1 MKWLYVY
8 DHICKYQWS
17 ETLQGIKASRWV
29 VPTLLRVLAQLVAGL
44 LSTSGLSL
52 ACAQTW
58 IPTSADTV
66 ALRSLAQAS
75 CWCLCSATLA
85 GHRFE
90 ETRPFFAFFCSN
102 QWSLCPMT
110 VGYVQPSVYCSIVQ
124 HGALGPKLYMAFKLT
139 KMWLKAP
146 LRIHIFGPQNG
157 LEQQQI
163 ISLAQNHQHLS
174 REKWVI
180 RLHLPTRGSS
190 SSSPP
195 STHRTP
201 GALRARC
208 RLRLPG
214 AVLRAAGTIA
224 SVGRAGHHATPKR
237 PQQESARNINICQI
251 SRSFYWEI
259 KCVFANS
266 SNV

>member
-1 MKWLYVY
+1 MALTTKIGYI
-8 DHICKYQWS
+8 D
-17 ETLQGIKASRWV
+17 ASR
-29 VPTLLRVLAQLVAGL
+29 LL
-44 LSTSGLSL
+44 
-52 ACAQTW
+52 
-58 IPTSADTV
+58 IPIS
-66 ALRSLAQAS
+66 
-75 CWCLCSATLA
+75 
-85 GHRFE
+85 
-90 ETRPFFAFFCSN
+90 
-102 QWSLCPMT
+102 
-110 VGYVQPSVYCSIVQ
+110 
-124 HGALGPKLYMAFKLT
+124 LYMACKLT

-224 SVGRAGHHATPKR
+224 SVAVLVTMHRNDHNKNQLGI
-237 PQQESARNINICQI
+237 SWNINICQI

-259 KCVFANS
+259 VCLCK
-266 SNV
+266 